1 MKTLKKRRHR
11 KYTGQRGGGWWI
23 LDRIFGK
30 NKEKEPVPG
39 EVDEQEK
46 VEGKVKDDAQEE
58 EEEEERDK
66 QGQGDEQEGGG
77 RRRRYRRRSSR
88 RKRRVSKKY

>member
-1 MKTLKKRRHR
+1 MKTLKKHRHR
-11 KYTGQRGGGWWI
+11 KYTGQRGGGIWEWF
-23 LDRIFGK
+23 FGK
-30 NKEKEPVPG
+30 NKEKKPEPG

-46 VEGKVKDDAQEE
+46 VEGKEKVDEQEVV
-58 EEEEERDK
+58 ERDK
-66 QGQGDEQEGGG
+66 QGQGDAQEGGG

>member
-58 EEEEERDK
+58 EEERDK